1 MVSCKTPIARIS
13 ILTLICYIIIII
25 IRLDARLEKLKITI
39 RMGLLQKTA
48 LLGTAKILRKVL
60 ESLRRRNNPRDPW
73 PLAMAYSFGVITFII
88 IIIIIIINNDN
99 DDNSIDFK
107 LIIFMKGFEK

>member
-1 MVSCKTPIARIS
+1 
-13 ILTLICYIIIII
+13 
-25 IRLDARLEKLKITI
+25 
-39 RMGLLQKTA
+39 
-48 LLGTAKILRKVL
+48 
-60 ESLRRRNNPRDPW
+60 
-73 PLAMAYSFGVITFII
+73 MAYSFGVITFIII